1 MSPLRKFNTNML
13 EKNMPS
19 RLESLD
25 WLRGLVALSI
35 MLYHFGGRND
45 AATAL
50 GKLGIYGVSIF
61 FILSGLSMAIA
72 YDKYIK
78 DFRSSANFFVRR
90 LFRIWPLLWLA
101 VIFVTVQAYLVGK
114 PYSSSIILLNLS
126 TLFGFVAP
134 ARYINMGAWSIG
146 NEMVYYAFTPVFIA
160 AYHRRKPIGN
170 LVTAATGVIGL
181 IFAFH
186 VLEPS
191 STLEDQW
198 ALYIN
203 PFNNL
208 FLYCAGL
215 AIYYNFRDFEIHL
228 RWHLLLLVGTV
239 GLFFFYPASG
249 DQINIV
255 TRTNRIAM
263 SLISLAIV
271 FSFYKCPPTLP
282 KFIGDK
288 FEKLGIATY
297 GVYLL
302 HPIVMDFT
310 RRAFR
315 MIGIQSRYLPS
326 ILAIG
331 FTIAL
336 AIITFR
342 FFESPLIKLGKK
354 VTQRRVTLDK
364 QPSNSSATND

>member
-1 MSPLRKFNTNML
+1 
-13 EKNMPS
+13 MPN

-25 WLRGLVALSI
+25 WLRGLMALSV

-45 AATAL
+45 AATPL

-72 YDKYIK
+72 YNKYIT
-78 DFRSSANFFVRR
+78 DVRSSAKFFIRR

-101 VIFVTVQAYLVGK
+101 VALVAVPAYLSGN
-114 PYSSSIILLNLS
+114 PYSGIMIALNLS

-134 ARYINMGAWSIG
+134 TEYINMGAWSIG

-160 AYHRRKPIGN
+160 AYHWRKSVGN
-170 LVTAATGVIGL
+170 LVTLATGALASV
-181 IFAFH
+181 FAFYI
-186 VLEPS
+186 LDPS
-191 STLEDQW
+191 STLGNQW

-215 AIYYNFRDFEIHL
+215 AIYYNFREVEAP
-228 RWHLLLLVGTV
+228 RGWHLPILLITV
-239 GLFFFYPASG
+239 ALFFLYPSSG

-255 TRTNRIAM
+255 TGVNRIAM

-271 FSFYKCPPTLP
+271 VAFYKCPPTLP
-282 KFIGDK
+282 KFLGNR
-288 FEKLGIATY
+288 FEQLGIATY

-302 HPIVMDFT
+302 HPIVLDFT
-310 RRAFR
+310 RGAFQVLGVQ
-315 MIGIQSRYLPS
+315 IKYLPTL
-326 ILAIG
+326 IAIG
-331 FTIAL
+331 FTVVL
-336 AIITFR
+336 AHLTFR
-342 FFESPLIKLGKK
+342 FFESPLTKLGKR
-354 VTQRRVTLDK
+354 VTQGSVSTHDK
-364 QPSNSSATND
+364 HRPA